1 MHTFN
6 GETFE
11 VNDAVIYSVYPEV
24 ANGTANVT
32 ATGIIA
38 TGLTARELDQQAVSL
53 EAEWEYLFDV
63 RHAVKGDPN
72 YNMQQLHKIA
82 NGIGGEVWHSGG
94 GIFGVL
100 VTIDGNQ
107 RDTTGFYP
115 QLEVFFGFADD
126 VLGWDINRMPEWEH
140 IGSGTTELTIDQTA
154 LVIERCQEVLNT
166 KEIQSI

>member
-38 TGLTARELDQQAVSL
+38 TGNTARELDQQAVSL

-72 YNMQQLHKIA
+72 YEMQQLHKIA

-100 VTIDGNQ
+100 VQ
-107 RDTTGFYP
+107 RDGW
-115 QLEVFFGFADD
+115 EVFFGFADD
-126 VLGWDINRMPEWEH
+126 VLGWDINRMPEKDYFC
-140 IGSGTTELTIDQTA
+140 GSGTTELTIDQTA

>member
-38 TGLTARELDQQAVSL
+38 TGNTARELDQQAVSL

-72 YNMQQLHKIA
+72 YNYEMQQLHKIA

-100 VTIDGNQ
+100 VQ
-107 RDTTGFYP
+107 RDGW
-115 QLEVFFGFADD
+115 EVFFGFSDGY
-126 VLGWDINRMPEWEH
+126 LGWDIHHMPQWEH
-140 IGSGTTELTIDQTA
+140 VASGAADDMTEELDIATLA
-154 LVIERCQEVLNT
+154 ARCRQVL
-166 KEIQSI
+166 SGL

>member
-72 YNMQQLHKIA
+72 YEMQQLHKIA

-100 VTIDGNQ
+100 VQ
-107 RDTTGFYP
+107 RDGW
-115 QLEVFFGFADD
+115 EVFFGFADD
-126 VLGWDINRMPEWEH
+126 VLGWDINRMPEKDYFC
-140 IGSGTTELTIDQTA
+140 GSGTTELTIDQTA

>member
-38 TGLTARELDQQAVSL
+38 TGNTARELDQQAVSL

-72 YNMQQLHKIA
+72 YNYEMQQLHKIA

-100 VTIDGNQ
+100 VQ
-107 RDTTGFYP
+107 RDGW
-115 QLEVFFGFADD
+115 EVFFGFADD
-126 VLGWDINRMPEWEH
+126 VLGWDINRMPEKDYFC
-140 IGSGTTELTIDQTA
+140 GSGTTELTIDQTA
-154 LVIERCQEVLNT
+154 LVIERCQEVLDT

>member
-38 TGLTARELDQQAVSL
+38 TGNTARELDQQAVSL

-72 YNMQQLHKIA
+72 YEMQQLHKIA

-100 VTIDGNQ
+100 VRRDGW
-107 RDTTGFYP
+107 
-115 QLEVFFGFADD
+115 EIFFGFADD
-126 VLGWDINRMPEWEH
+126 VLGWDINRMPEKDYFC
-140 IGSGTTELTIDQTA
+140 GSGTTELTIDQTA
-154 LVIERCQEVLNT
+154 LVIERCQEVLDT

>member
-11 VNDAVIYSVYPEV
+11 INDAVIYSVYPEV

-72 YNMQQLHKIA
+72 YEMQQLHKIA

-100 VTIDGNQ
+100 VQ
-107 RDTTGFYP
+107 RDGW
-115 QLEVFFGFADD
+115 EVFFGFADD
-126 VLGWDINRMPEWEH
+126 VLGWDINRMPEKDYFC
-140 IGSGTTELTIDQTA
+140 GSGTTELTIDQTA

>member
-72 YNMQQLHKIA
+72 YEMQQLHKIA

-100 VTIDGNQ
+100 VQ
-107 RDTTGFYP
+107 RDGW
-115 QLEVFFGFADD
+115 EVFFGFADD
-126 VLGWDINRMPEWEH
+126 VLGWDINRMPEKDYFC
-140 IGSGTTELTIDQTA
+140 GSGTTELTIDQTA
-154 LVIERCQEVLNT
+154 LVIERGQEVLDT

>member
-38 TGLTARELDQQAVSL
+38 TGLTARELDQQAVAL

-72 YNMQQLHKIA
+72 YEMQQLHKIA

-100 VTIDGNQ
+100 VQ
-107 RDTTGFYP
+107 RDGW
-115 QLEVFFGFADD
+115 EVFFGFADD
-126 VLGWDINRMPEWEH
+126 VLGWDINRMPEKDYFC
-140 IGSGTTELTIDQTA
+140 GSGTTELTIDQTA

>member
-38 TGLTARELDQQAVSL
+38 TGNTARELDQQAVSL

-72 YNMQQLHKIA
+72 YNYEMQQLHKIA

-100 VTIDGNQ
+100 VQ
-107 RDTTGFYP
+107 RDGW
-115 QLEVFFGFADD
+115 EVFFGFADD

-154 LVIERCQEVLNT
+154 LVIERCQEVLDT

>member
-24 ANGTANVT
+24 ANGTATVT
-32 ATGIIA
+32 ETGIIA
-38 TGLTARELDQQAVSL
+38 TGNTARELDQQAVSL

-63 RHAVKGDPN
+63 RHAVNGDPN
-72 YNMQQLHKIA
+72 YEMQQLHKIA

-100 VTIDGNQ
+100 VQ
-107 RDTTGFYP
+107 RDGW
-115 QLEVFFGFADD
+115 EVFFGFADD
-126 VLGWDINRMPEWEH
+126 VLGWDINRMPEKDYFC
-140 IGSGTTELTIDQTA
+140 GSGTTELTIDQTA
-154 LVIERCQEVLNT
+154 LVIERCQEVLYT